1 MIPKSEWDAYNKS
14 VDSICS
20 KAQAAAIRAVGTAV
34 HAGELSGMGIAEVRE
49 QVKAVLEPVILAFS
63 EAASELAAEWYDAEA
78 EGHGYKLPAAVTCV
92 DGCGDVVDSTVRYQI
107 RKLMDG
113 DAEGFAR
120 ACGALARDAAARQL
134 NATIIA
140 NAKRDKGSGVRFARV
155 TTGRETCAF
164 CYMLASRGAVYHTR
178 ETAGQFS
185 HYHRNCDCKVVPG
198 FEDDPDAELV
208 EGHDP
213 AIMRER
219 MALIEEQAGLSF
231 SSRDDLSKLSREIGS
246 RDPGWLYG
254 TVTLEPRF
262 QDGAA
267 PNDFEL
273 KTAVKLSEN
282 GYQCVFRRTRDAEM
296 LKTSDVFIVGNDGEV
311 EWDFKCPTGNGRQ
324 TVYHQFEEAAG
335 QAHCVVIDFRQAGDA
350 YSDGKFTA
358 DMVKGFIKYHYKITS
373 GIDKG
378 NEWGFTE
385 AIAILKDGSLKKIVR

>member
-14 VDSICS
+14 VDGICS
-20 KAQAAAIRAVGTAV
+20 KAQAAAIMAVGAAV

-92 DGCGDVVDSTVRYQI
+92 DGCGDVVDSTVRYQV

-198 FEDDPDAELV
+198 FEDDPDAVLV

-219 MALIEEQAGLSF
+219 MALIEEQTGLTF
-231 SSRDDLSKLSREIGS
+231 SSSDDLSRISSDMEL
-246 RDPGWLYG
+246 RDKSWLYG
-254 TVTLEPRF
+254 GSFPDVGYLDPETRNLKMRDP
-262 QDGAA
+262 DHGA
-267 PNDFEL
+267 E
-273 KTAVKLSEN
+273 KRTAERLAANGYEAVFITDEVSFYDPAVGNMQVLGLSDLRSGIEIKNVSTALSEN
-282 GYQCVFRRTRDAEM
+282 TISKHLGKSKKKRGCKVVALDISENEGLSDDDAERM
-296 LKTSDVFIVGNDGEV
+296 IKNSLRRHNLDRALLIG
-311 EWDFKCPTGNGRQ
+311 
-324 TVYHQFEEAAG
+324 H
-335 QAHCVVIDFRQAGDA
+335 
-350 YSDGKFTA
+350 DGKVRA
-358 DMVKGFIKYHYKITS
+358 IYK
-373 GIDKG
+373 
-378 NEWGFTE
+378 
-385 AIAILKDGSLKKIVR
+385 